1 MFIIPLL
8 SANWVVAEIP
18 FAIPAAASTKG
29 NKKIKIKIKTL
40 IMKKT
45 LTYVIHEGTSNARCD
60 IIATSLSLLQMVRSV
75 LNFPAR
81 GGVRGRFR
89 LQRGLMAEMDVTGH
103 CE

>member
-8 SANWVVAEIP
+8 FGNWVVAEIP

-29 NKKIKIKIKTL
+29 NRIKMKIIKNTL
-40 IMKKT
+40 P
-45 LTYVIHEGTSNARCD
+45 YVIHEGTSNARCD
-60 IIATSLSLLQMVRSV
+60 IIATSLSLLQVVGSV

-81 GGVRGRFR
+81 GGVRGQFR
-89 LQRGLMAEMDVTGH
+89 LQRGLMADMDVTHH